1 MNNSTE
7 TEYQKMTKP
16 ETEFLRLL
24 KIMDDLREKC
34 PWDKKQ
40 TFESLRYLTIE
51 EVYELS
57 EAILEKNYDSIKS
70 ELGDLLLHIV
80 FYSKLGSELNAFDI
94 TDVLHQICEKLIRR
108 HPHIYGDIK
117 VDNEEDV
124 KKNWEF
130 IKQKEEKKRI
140 LSGVSKGLPALVKAI
155 RIQEKARGVGFDFEN
170 TEQTWQKVLE
180 EFKEFQNASPD
191 ERSQELGDLLFAI
204 INYSRFIGINAED
217 ALENA
222 NQKFIRRFNFVEK
235 QVEISQK
242 QWSDFT
248 LQELDEFW
256 NQAKSKGL

>member
-180 EFKEFQNASPD
+180 EFKEFQNASPN

-222 NQKFIRRFNFVEK
+222 NQKFIRRFNFVEE

>member
-155 RIQEKARGVGFDFEN
+155 RIQEKVRGVGFDFEN

-222 NQKFIRRFNFVEK
+222 NQKFIRRFNFVEE

>member
-222 NQKFIRRFNFVEK
+222 NQKFIRRFNFVEE